1 MYAHV
6 SASTTSQD
14 LNDFNLHFDAPQ
26 NMGNNQSQK
35 MRKSGKLPA
44 PSLARTKDSGYR
56 SGSASSSETALKAA
70 RANDQMTAS
79 TGNVQASIS
88 EAAQATVTVCR
99 NDAIYRTTNRV
110 SSKATSPSTSP
121 ALVISFCDDGY
132 SNTK

>member
-6 SASTTSQD
+6 SASTSQD
-14 LNDFNLHFDAPQ
+14 LNDFIDAPQ
-26 NMGNNQSQK
+26 NMGNNQSQN

-44 PSLARTKDSGYR
+44 PSLARTKDFGYR
-56 SGSASSSETALKAA
+56 SGSASSSETALSAT
-70 RANDQMTAS
+70 DQMTAS

-110 SSKATSPSTSP
+110 SS
-121 ALVISFCDDGY
+121 L
-132 SNTK
+132 

>member
-6 SASTTSQD
+6 SASTSQD

-26 NMGNNQSQK
+26 NMGNNQSQN

-44 PSLARTKDSGYR
+44 PSLARTKNSSYR

-99 NDAIYRTTNRV
+99 NDAIYRATNRV
-110 SSKATSPSTSP
+110 SS
-121 ALVISFCDDGY
+121 F
-132 SNTK
+132 